1 MKRRIY
7 LSLWG
12 RDGINGRSAGLQHQ
26 VWLGWLRLTAPH
38 PLARRFPSSSLPAH
52 VRLLAAATSPPH
64 PSSASGTSHRGMVLM
79 CGSATE
85 DALVEFIKEHA
96 ATISL
101 FRVTTTIPVLQ
112 RVRHLLGRNGDA
124 AVSALPPLC
133 CLCPLSASLI
143 ASRARELLN
152 NMSQV
157 GVHENYLGGDAQVAT
172 QVVLHDV
179 GALLSLLRPAA
190 TPREQVV

>member
-1 MKRRIY
+1 MTVKCPRD
-7 LSLWG
+7 LPSLWG
-12 RDGINGRSAGLQHQ
+12 FATASMADPRGYNIKYGSGGSASPPPTPLP
-26 VWLGWLRLTAPH
+26 AASPH
-38 PLARRFPSSSLPAH
+38 PHCQPTSGCWLLPP
-52 VRLLAAATSPPH
+52 PPH

-143 ASRARELLN
+143 AAPCSR
-152 NMSQV
+152 
-157 GVHENYLGGDAQVAT
+157 
-172 QVVLHDV
+172 
-179 GALLSLLRPAA
+179 
-190 TPREQVV
+190 TPQ

>member
-1 MKRRIY
+1 MRN
-7 LSLWG
+7 
-12 RDGINGRSAGLQHQ
+12 GIMADPRGYNIKYGSGGSAS
-26 VWLGWLRLTAPH
+26 PPPI